1 MLTWLKG
8 IIPPLTTPF
17 DEMGKVWAPAL
28 EAGVNHHI
36 ACGAQGI
43 CITGTTGQGA
53 GLTPDEVF
61 EICSIA
67 AKETRGRVP
76 VLGGMIPDNTDEAVE
91 LVIAAKTAGVNA
103 LQVTPPHYLL
113 QPDAEGFVEYYS
125 RIHHAAD
132 LPVIIYNVIPWAQ
145 VGDEAIGKLIDA
157 GAIAG
162 IKQSGSNLHLLA
174 DLLDRYGEKIP
185 ILTAV
190 DDLILPSLALGS
202 PGAIAAIV
210 TVLPKESVA
219 LYEAVQKGDLL
230 RALEFH
236 RKLVVVWRALEGFQ
250 GFHARIKYAI
260 ELQGRPAG
268 LPRHRRQRPARG
280 GNCHCGTGLRPGT
293 GFRFRL
299 ESSLLEF

>member
-17 DEMGKVWAPAL
+17 HETGKVWASAL
-28 EAGVNHHI
+28 EAEVDYQI
-36 ACGAQGI
+36 ACGVQGI
-43 CITGTTGQGA
+43 CVTGSTGEGA

-67 AKETRGRVP
+67 VKQTRGRVP
-76 VLGGMIPDNTDEAVE
+76 VVGGMIPDATDEAVD
-91 LVIAAKTAGVNA
+91 LALAAKKAGVDA
-103 LQVTPPHYLL
+103 LQVTPPHYLF

-125 RIHHAAD
+125 RIGQAAG
-132 LPVIIYNVIPWAQ
+132 LPVMLYNVIPWAQ
-145 VGDEAIGKLIDA
+145 VGAEAIGKLIEADA
-157 GAIAG
+157 IGG

-174 DLLDRYGEKIP
+174 DLLYRYGNKIP

-190 DDLILPSLALGS
+190 DDLILPSLVLGS

-219 LYEAVQKGDLL
+219 LYEAVQKGDMP
-230 RALEFH
+230 RAREFH
-236 RKLVVVWRALEGFQ
+236 RKLLVVWRALEGFQ
-250 GFHARIKYAI
+250 GFHARIKYAM

-268 LPRHRRQRPARG
+268 LPRHPQRAANQADRTLVAGALHEAGIALAQPV
-280 GNCHCGTGLRPGT
+280 
-293 GFRFRL
+293 
-299 ESSLLEF
+299 

>member
-17 DEMGKVWAPAL
+17 DERGKVLPAAL
-28 EAGVNHHI
+28 EAEIDYQI

-43 CITGTTGQGA
+43 CVTGSTGEGA

-67 AKETRGRVP
+67 VKQTRGRVP
-76 VLGGMIPDNTDEAVE
+76 VVGGVIPDNTNEAVE
-91 LVIAAKTAGVNA
+91 LALAAKKAGVEA
-103 LQVTPPHYLL
+103 LQVTPPHYLF
-113 QPDAEGFVEYYS
+113 QPDTEGFVEYYS
-125 RIHHAAD
+125 RVRQAAG
-132 LPVIIYNVIPWAQ
+132 LPVILYNVIPWAQ
-145 VGDEAIGKLIDA
+145 VDAEAIGKLIAA

-174 DLLDRYGEKIP
+174 DLLYRYGNKIP

-190 DDLILPSLALGS
+190 DDLILPSLVLGS

-219 LYEAVQKGDLL
+219 LYEAVQKGEIQ
-230 RALEFH
+230 RALVFH
-236 RKLVVVWRALEGFQ
+236 RKLLVTWRALEGTR
-250 GFHARIKYAI
+250 GFHARIKYAM

-268 LPRHRRQRPARG
+268 LPRHPQLAANEADRAIVASA
-280 GNCHCGTGLRPGT
+280 LREAGIVA
-293 GFRFRL
+293 
-299 ESSLLEF
+299 

>member
-17 DEMGKVWAPAL
+17 DEKGKVLAALL
-28 EAGVNHHI
+28 EAEVDHHI

-43 CITGTTGQGA
+43 GVTGSTGEGA

-67 AKETRGRVP
+67 VKRTRGRVP
-76 VLGGMIPDNTDEAVE
+76 VIGGMIPDTTDEAVE
-91 LVIAAKTAGVNA
+91 LALAAKKAGVDA
-103 LQVTPPHYLL
+103 LQVTPPHYLF
-113 QPDAEGFVEYYS
+113 QPDADGFVEYYS
-125 RIHHAAD
+125 RIRQATD
-132 LPVIIYNVIPWAQ
+132 LPVILYNVIPWAQ
-145 VGDEAIGKLIDA
+145 VGAEAIGKLIEA

-162 IKQSGSNLHLLA
+162 IKQSGSNLHVLA
-174 DLLDRYGEKIP
+174 DLLYRYGNKIP

-190 DDLILPSLALGS
+190 DDLILPSLVLGS

-219 LYEAVQKGDLL
+219 LYEAVQKGDLP

-236 RKLVVVWRALEGFQ
+236 HKLLVVWRALEGTQ
-250 GFHARIKYAI
+250 GFHARIKYAM

-268 LPRHRRQRPARG
+268 LPRHPQRGANEADRALVASA
-280 GNCHCGTGLRPGT
+280 LREAGIATVQPG
-293 GFRFRL
+293 
-299 ESSLLEF
+299 

>member
-17 DEMGKVWAPAL
+17 DERGKVLATAL
-28 EAGVNHHI
+28 EAEIDYQI
-36 ACGAQGI
+36 ACGVQGI
-43 CITGTTGQGA
+43 GVTGSTGEGA
-53 GLTPDEVF
+53 GLTPDEIF

-67 AKETRGRVP
+67 VKHTRDRVP
-76 VLGGMIPDNTDEAVE
+76 VIGGMIPDNTDEAVD
-91 LVIAAKTAGVNA
+91 LARAAKKAGVDA
-103 LQVTPPHYLL
+103 LQVTPPHYLF

-125 RIHHAAD
+125 RVGQTTG
-132 LPVIIYNVIPWAQ
+132 LPVILYNVIPWAQ
-145 VGDEAIGKLIDA
+145 VGAETIGKLIEA

-174 DLLDRYGEKIP
+174 DLLYRYGKSIP

-190 DDLILPSLALGS
+190 DDLILPSLVLGS

-219 LYEAVQKGDLL
+219 LYEAVQKGDLP
-230 RALEFH
+230 RAREFH
-236 RKLVVVWRALEGFQ
+236 RKLLVVWRALEGTQ
-250 GFHARIKYAI
+250 GFHARIKYAM

-268 LPRHRRQRPARG
+268 WPRHPQRAANEGDRAIVASALREAGIAIAR
-280 GNCHCGTGLRPGT
+280 PV
-293 GFRFRL
+293 
-299 ESSLLEF
+299 